1 MSENA
6 QVQSDGQQL
15 EQSAPVE
22 QQEQQQQADGGKRPR
37 SAEELEARLKEVSL
51 EAKTY
56 RQKLAE
62 EKKRIADLERKK
74 LEEGGQFQELANR
87 YKLDAESALERA
99 DKLKQAFA
107 LKTVSDKVAV
117 EAAKLGCVDPE
128 LLSSVLPLDQIKVD
142 EMFNVDTTS
151 VKTLIEDVKRSKPYL
166 FQKAPPKVNDVS
178 PLPRIEE
185 AKLDLSKLSMRER
198 AELLIKLQAA
208 KK

>member
-117 EAAKLGCVDPE
+117 EATKLGCVDPE

-142 EMFNVDTTS
+142 EMFNVDTVS
-151 VKTLIEDVKRSKPYL
+151 VKTLIEDVKKNKPYL
-166 FQKAPPKVNDVS
+166 FQKTAPKISDVTPNSSAPP
-178 PLPRIEE
+178 
-185 AKLDLSKLSMRER
+185 AKPIDKLSAKELESLLRE
-198 AELLIKLQAA
+198 KFG

>member
-6 QVQSDGQQL
+6 QVQSDGQQP
-15 EQSAPVE
+15 EQSAQVE
-22 QQEQQQQADGGKRPR
+22 QQEQQQAEGSKRPR

-87 YKLDAESALERA
+87 YKLDAETALERA

-142 EMFNVDTTS
+142 EMFNVDAVS

-166 FQKAPPKVNDVS
+166 FQKAAPKISDVTPNSSAPP
-178 PLPRIEE
+178 
-185 AKLDLSKLSMRER
+185 AKPIDKLSAKELESLLRE
-198 AELLIKLQAA
+198 KFG